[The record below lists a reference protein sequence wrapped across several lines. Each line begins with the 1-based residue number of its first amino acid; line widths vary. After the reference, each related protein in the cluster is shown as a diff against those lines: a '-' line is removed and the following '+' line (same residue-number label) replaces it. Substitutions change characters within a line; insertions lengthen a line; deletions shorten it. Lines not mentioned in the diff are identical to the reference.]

1 MLNFSEVRKRFVLS
15 KSSVCHMEMVGFN
28 LEEGL
33 CFFCEYACD
42 SDNLKSGLGVK
53 IQLVLLVH
61 HNFIDSK
68 CCSLCLLCY

>member
-1 MLNFSEVRKRFVLS
+1 
-15 KSSVCHMEMVGFN
+15 MEMVGFN